1 MQAVM
6 VEAGPVAPAGPV
18 GSGDRGVVATL
29 DAVDGLYSVR
39 IEAEARSFELA
50 AHFADLHAGDG
61 LPTTPGLGAGTERA
75 VQIGGTGTPRIAEFA
90 YAELGARMRMSTW
103 SARRYVAD
111 ALDVRHRLPLLW
123 ARVESRQ
130 ARIGNVR
137 LIAARTRHLTV
148 EAAGYVDAAMADHVD
163 GSLPWGRFLARLDG
177 KIIAA
182 DPAAAAAAEADRVS
196 EQFAKAT
203 HATEHG
209 TAGFYLR
216 STFGVIARI
225 DATVG
230 YVADALAAFGDP
242 DPEDERR
249 VKALLVLCN
258 PTIAVELLTAYTALR
273 AHPTTGTG
281 AGTGTP
287 AVGDH
292 ADRHVDR
299 HGPGEGHGDGTS
311 D

>member
-1 MQAVM
+1 MPSTACTRCGSRPRP
-6 VEAGPVAPAGPV
+6 GPSSSRRTSRTCTPARGSRRRGDWARAPNARSRSAAPAPPGARGRGGGP
-18 GSGDRGVVATL
+18 
-29 DAVDGLYSVR
+29 
-39 IEAEARSFELA
+39 
-50 AHFADLHAGDG
+50 
-61 LPTTPGLGAGTERA
+61 ERA
-75 VQIGGTGTPRIAEFA
+75 VRVGGPGPPRTAGFA

-123 ARVESRQ
+123 ARVRSRQ

-137 LIAARTRHLTV
+137 LVAARTRHLSV
-148 EAAGYVDAAMADHVD
+148 AAAGYVDAAMADYVD
-163 GSLPWGRFLARLDG
+163 GSLPWGRFLTRLDG

-182 DPAAAAAAEADRVS
+182 DPATAAALEQQRVT

-203 HATEHG
+203 HATDNG

-258 PTIAVELLTAYTALR
+258 PTIAVELLTAYTAR
-273 AHPTTGTG
+273 RSHTEP
-281 AGTGTP
+281 P
-287 AVGDH
+287 
-292 ADRHVDR
+292 RE
-299 HGPGEGHGDGTS
+299 PP
-311 D
+311 

>member
-1 MQAVM
+1 MQTVTDRP
-6 VEAGPVAPAGPV
+6 GQLAPEEPDVLG
-18 GSGDRGVVATL
+18 TL
-29 DAVDGLYSVR
+29 DAVDRWYTVR
-39 IEAEARSFELA
+39 VEAEARCFELA

-61 LPTTPGLGAGTERA
+61 LPASRGLGAGTERA
-75 VQIGGTGTPRIAEFA
+75 VRVGGTGTPRIAEFA

-123 ARVESRQ
+123 ARVKSRQ

-137 LIAARTRHLTV
+137 QVATRTRHLSV

-182 DPAAAAAAEADRVS
+182 DPAAAAAAEADRVR

-249 VKALLVLCN
+249 VKDLLVLCN
-258 PTIAVELLTAYTALR
+258 PTLAVELLTAYTALR
-273 AHPTTGTG
+273 SHTEPPE
-281 AGTGTP
+281 P
-287 AVGDH
+287 AEPPEPPPEPPEPPPEPPEPAEPPEPPEPPEPSD
-292 ADRHVDR
+292 
-299 HGPGEGHGDGTS
+299 GP
-311 D
+311 